1 MGLCL
6 SADYPRF
13 SQDSVVAMA
22 RVLALVRDHEY
33 EFITLPDEL
42 KLALT
47 RRIQQILRPSS
58 SSSSSPAGEA
68 DGAGGDSGMGGSG
81 GIRILS
87 SEWLGFGDYALG
99 NKNNREVYYS
109 PKVSEQQS
117 TPMAPP

>member
-47 RRIQQILRPSS
+47 RRIQQILRP